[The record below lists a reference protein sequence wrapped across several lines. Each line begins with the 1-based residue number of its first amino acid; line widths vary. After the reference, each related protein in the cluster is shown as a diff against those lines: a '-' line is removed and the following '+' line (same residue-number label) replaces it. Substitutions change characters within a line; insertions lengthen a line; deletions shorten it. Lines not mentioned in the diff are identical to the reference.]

1 MNSRLN
7 RPMSH
12 PSEQVPERGTHRPR
26 VLSGR
31 RVRRLR
37 PVVGTVAPPQPS
49 VIGLGTAGDTRAG
62 GRPVTTSGTADPGG
76 RPDST
81 ADPEGRPPSTNGGRD
96 RTGRKAMATILEPMI
111 TAFMGPN
118 PPVRVRFWDG
128 STLGP
133 EEAEATLIIRSP
145 RAVRRIMY
153 APGELGA
160 ARAYV

>member
-1 MNSRLN
+1 
-7 RPMSH
+7 
-12 PSEQVPERGTHRPR
+12 
-26 VLSGR
+26 
-31 RVRRLR
+31 
-37 PVVGTVAPPQPS
+37 
-49 VIGLGTAGDTRAG
+49 
-62 GRPVTTSGTADPGG
+62 
-76 RPDST
+76 
-81 ADPEGRPPSTNGGRD
+81 
-96 RTGRKAMATILEPMI
+96 MATILEPMI

-160 ARAYV
+160 ARAYVAGELDLEGDVYAALALRDALAGPDRQAKVGLGMRAWLDLLRAAGSSGAENAALGCNSTTSRSPTLAIASTTDGSVPGAA